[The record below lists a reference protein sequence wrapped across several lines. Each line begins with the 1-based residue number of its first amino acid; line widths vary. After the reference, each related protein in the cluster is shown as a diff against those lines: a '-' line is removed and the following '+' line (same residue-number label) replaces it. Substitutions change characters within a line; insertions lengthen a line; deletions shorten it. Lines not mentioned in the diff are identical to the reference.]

1 MAEDS
6 KYDQTG
12 FQIIDRLREE
22 TAVLQA
28 KFTSEIDRLTSLLEQ
43 PAELHRPSFTR
54 SSSKRL
60 SRKGGDVGKL
70 PNRKGTA
77 SAGETFLNRYHQT
90 PFAHFAPPSVSS
102 SRSSQ
107 SFTEY
112 TSTFDNDSR
121 VDLPSQSRCQSNPR
135 SLSRSPRQLSEPRK
149 QLPISKHSLEQL
161 ITRPDF
167 VDEVLSWLGIKDA
180 LKIDASNRTAST
192 KSVMHSSHDPGRI
205 STFSEDDFDSGSDS
219 SDSSS
224 NMSSDD
230 DDGQSVDDS
239 DDSEPYSDDVD
250 GF

>member
-43 PAELHRPSFTR
+43 PVELHRPSFTR

-60 SRKGGDVGKL
+60 SRKGGDARKL

-77 SAGETFLNRYHQT
+77 SAGETFLNSHYQT

-112 TSTFDNDSR
+112 TSTFDDDSR
-121 VDLPSQSRCQSNPR
+121 VDLPSQFRCQSNPR
-135 SLSRSPRQLSEPRK
+135 SLSRSPRQLSEPRE
-149 QLPISKHSLEQL
+149 QLPISKHSLEL
-161 ITRPDF
+161 IIRPEF
-167 VDEVLSWLGIKDA
+167 VDEVLSRLGIKDA
-180 LKIDASNRTAST
+180 LKSDMPSCSMST
-192 KSVMHSSHDPGRI
+192 ESRLAYSSYDPRI
-205 STFSEDDFDSGSDS
+205 STFSEDDFDSRSDS

-239 DDSEPYSDDVD
+239 DYSGPYPNAVD